1 VAEATGQGQRFD
13 SVLAAYRA
21 AKDVTLQRMYLD
33 TMADVLTHSHP
44 LVVDDRLKS
53 IVPYLQ
59 LSPPPPPNAAPKP
72 APSPAPSA
80 APAESTV
87 SSSGTS
93 R

>member
-1 VAEATGQGQRFD
+1 
-13 SVLAAYRA
+13 VLAAYRA

-33 TMADVLTHSHP
+33 TMSDVLTHSHP

-59 LSPPPPPNAAPKP
+59 LSPPPPPSATTPKP
-72 APSPAPSA
+72 APSPAPEESA
-80 APAESTV
+80 V
-87 SSSGTS
+87 SSNSGAS